1 MIFEPT
7 CAYARWALM
16 RCFLYVCLSG
26 CDLTKIHLTKIQIS
40 ATVKPRVIKFG
51 QNIDMDDP
59 RIDLAGQGHR
69 SKVKVARSKNIPGLI

>member
-1 MIFEPT
+1 
-7 CAYARWALM
+7 M
-16 RCFLYVCLSG
+16 RMHGGLLCFAFCMYVCMSG

-69 SKVKVARSKNIPGLI
+69 SKVKVARSKNIIPGLI